1 MRHRIG
7 GGITGLGNSSKVIL
21 DNTGKLN
28 QEFSDYMLNDF
39 FKGEG
44 YDFKVTK
51 KGVTV
56 GIEPAYQMEKLRIVH
71 IDKNKEE
78 SYYWYGTAFGY
89 YGSQIVGKKMFYKD
103 YKVNSKFK
111 KLVDKYHG
119 VLFK

>member
-1 MRHRIG
+1 MRHRIASV
-7 GGITGLGNSSKVIL
+7 TGLGNPDKEL
-21 DNTGKLN
+21 LNNKGKLN
-28 QEFSDYMLNDF
+28 KEFAEYMLNNF

-56 GIEPAYQMEKLRIVH
+56 GIEPAYQGEKLKIVH
-71 IDKNKEE
+71 IDLVKGE

-89 YGSQIVGKKMFYKD
+89 YGSKIVGKKKFYKD
-103 YKVNSKFK
+103 YKLNSKFK
-111 KLVDKYHG
+111 RIVDQFYG